1 MFDPLSLSANVFL
14 NEKVMLL
21 IIGNFAV
28 HYVNRLEQACV
39 LYWL

>member
-14 NEKVMLL
+14 NEKVTPL

-28 HYVNRLEQACV
+28 HYVTFTCGI
-39 LYWL
+39 